1 MNLDGIWIGWSRGR
15 GFSMVIRSQLR
26 LVSAAFMAVRLRVRR
41 NAAMVVN
48 GCVRSMMVVALAS
61 AGVASPARSQ
71 ENALG
76 ASVQSLLDFARAQSP
91 ELAAMRHEADAAA
104 QRLGSAGA
112 LADPVL
118 RVELMNINNYGNDT
132 PASVLPWRVGE
143 TQYRLMQPLP
153 GWGKRDLRRDVAT
166 ADADQ
171 ATARTGAAWA
181 ELAAR
186 IKTTYAEYYRT
197 VGSERLTREVLDLM
211 MRLEQIAQARYAGG
225 LAVQQDAIRAQ
236 LEQTAMRS
244 ELISLDNEKRQL
256 RARLNALIARDWAA
270 PLASP
275 QQLRPLPSLAVSD
288 ATQLAERARAR
299 NPQLLAEQARL
310 ASAQKSRELTLSN
323 RYPDWLV
330 GLQSTQVG
338 SRLTAFG
345 LMVEVNIPLQQDSR
359 RAQERE
365 AESMVSA
372 AQSRADALANQLL
385 GDLAGSLAALDGA
398 RRTATLVETQL
409 LPQSELSLRAALAA
423 YENGRADFATL
434 LDAQRQIRKA
444 QMDHLKAQAEAQM
457 RLAEIERIV
466 GEDL

>member
-1 MNLDGIWIGWSRGR
+1 MAIDRWVRRLAA
-15 GFSMVIRSQLR
+15 VV
-26 LVSAAFMAVRLRVRR
+26 LVSAGMAGPLQ
-41 NAAMVVN
+41 A
-48 GCVRSMMVVALAS
+48 
-61 AGVASPARSQ
+61 Q

-76 ASVQSLLDFARAQSP
+76 ISVQSLLDYARAQSP
-91 ELAAMRHEADAAA
+91 ELAAMRQEADAAA

-132 PASVLPWRVGE
+132 PASVLPWKVGE

-153 GWGKRDLRRDVAT
+153 GWGKRDLRRDVAA

-171 ATARTGAAWA
+171 AMARTGATWA
-181 ELAAR
+181 ELGAR

-197 VGSERLTREVLDLM
+197 VGNERLTREVLDLM
-211 MRLEQIAQARYAGG
+211 TRLEQIAQARYAGG
-225 LAVQQDAIRAQ
+225 LVVQQDAIRAQ

-256 RARLNALIARDWAA
+256 RARLNALMARDWAA
-270 PLASP
+270 PLADP
-275 QQLRPLPSLAVSD
+275 QLLRPMPSLAASD

-338 SRLTAFG
+338 SRLTSYG
-345 LMVEVNIPLQQDSR
+345 LMVEVNLPLQQDSR

-372 AQSRADALANQLL
+372 AQSRTEALANQLL
-385 GDLAGSLAALDGA
+385 GELAGNLAAFDGA

-409 LPQSELSLRAALAA
+409 LPQSELSLRSALAA
-423 YENGRADFATL
+423 YENGKVDFATL

-444 QMDHLKAQAEAQM
+444 QMDRLKAQVEAQM